1 MRLSQRYSCLHEVWR
16 GNLILKILSYEKPSS
31 IWELNY
37 RAQLWGANKFTGKM
51 VLILQR
57 EEWISLFGHGT
68 FQCYVFMLSTW
79 FVRTWRNGLFH
90 KTWRHLLFAQQ
101 LEANLML
108 GLWWT
113 SLKLIV
119 ITFARGVRAVIVSG
133 VLAIWA
139 HKHAGKHMVSANNSS
154 VQFSNSRAVF
164 ESPYL

>member
-1 MRLSQRYSCLHEVWR
+1 MSQRYSCLHEVWR
-16 GNLILKILSYEKPSS
+16 GNLILKIWSYKNPSN

-68 FQCYVFMLSTW
+68 FQCYVFMLSTR

-90 KTWRHLLFAQQ
+90 KTWRHLLFDQQ
-101 LEANLML
+101 LEAYLML

-113 SLKLIV
+113 CLRYDNFSLMLETEESISEIDSHHICKKRPSCDRERGPGDLSPQ
-119 ITFARGVRAVIVSG
+119 AR
-133 VLAIWA
+133 W
-139 HKHAGKHMVSANNSS
+139 
-154 VQFSNSRAVF
+154 
-164 ESPYL
+164 